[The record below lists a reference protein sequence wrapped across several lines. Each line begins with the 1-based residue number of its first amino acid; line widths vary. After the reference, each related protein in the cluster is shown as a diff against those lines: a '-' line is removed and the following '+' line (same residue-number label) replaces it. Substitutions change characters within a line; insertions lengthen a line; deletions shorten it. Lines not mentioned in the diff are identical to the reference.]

1 MYLSSMK
8 RNCLFALALSASL
21 GAALAAAPAR
31 AHEPARHHDKWPQAS
46 LQAEAAAEVSQ
57 DTVRITLATEI
68 SDASQA
74 AVAQALNKTLDEVM
88 QKAKWHERIKASS
101 GNYRVW
107 PMNDKDGKITNWRG
121 RGEIVLESADFA
133 AASELASSLSERMPI
148 ANLAFFVSPKARA
161 AKEAAL
167 LEQAAQAFRD
177 RAQALTTAFGY
188 TAYDIKEINL
198 GGSGAQYE
206 AAPRVMAMAAGAQS
220 KVPLEAGTEMVSVS
234 VQGSIFLRSDK
245 K

>member
-1 MYLSSMK
+1 
-8 RNCLFALALSASL
+8 
-21 GAALAAAPAR
+21 
-31 AHEPARHHDKWPQAS
+31 
-46 LQAEAAAEVSQ
+46 
-57 DTVRITLATEI
+57 
-68 SDASQA
+68 
-74 AVAQALNKTLDEVM
+74 
-88 QKAKWHERIKASS
+88 
-101 GNYRVW
+101 
-107 PMNDKDGKITNWRG
+107 
-121 RGEIVLESADFA
+121 
-133 AASELASSLSERMPI
+133 MPI

>member
-88 QKAKWHERIKASS
+88 QKAKGHERIKASS

-148 ANLAFFVSPKARA
+148 ANLAFFVSPK
-161 AKEAAL
+161 AL